1 LIHGTLRLLTT
12 PACAAAGAAIRASW
26 THILVDEFQ
35 DTSAVQFD
43 MLRALAGA
51 PGRITVVGD
60 ADQCIYGFSGSCA
73 GNVASFRAVYLG
85 AVTVRLEHN
94 FRSSGAIVAAA
105 SALIGRQPGREV
117 VSAPLAVRGRGAPLR
132 IVECRNGAAEAALV
146 CDALL
151 AMPRGGAGGPSGS
164 QFALSGVAVLYRC
177 GATGATFAAALR
189 QRGIPFNA
197 HGVAFYRRKARD
209 AAATRCVQCAVL
221 ICALC
226 ADVAR
231 VHVCAFRSRC
241 VLRWRC

>member
-12 PACAAAGAAIRASW
+12 PACAAAGAAVRASW

-73 GNVASFRAVYLG
+73 GNVASFRAVYPG
-85 AVTVRLEHN
+85 TVTVRLEHN
-94 FRSSGAIVAAA
+94 FRSSGLIVAAA
-105 SALIGRQPGREV
+105 SALIGRQPGREQ
-117 VSAPLAVRGRGAPLR
+117 VSAPTAVRGRGAPLR
-132 IVECRNGAAEAALV
+132 IVECRNGAAEASLV

-151 AMPRGGAGGPSGS
+151 AMPRGGPGGPNETG
-164 QFALSGVAVLYRC
+164 QFALSGVAILYRC
-177 GATGATFAAALR
+177 GATGALFATALR
-189 QRGIPFNA
+189 QWGIPFNA

-209 AAATRCVQCAVL
+209 VACAACNVP
-221 ICALC
+221 
-226 ADVAR
+226 
-231 VHVCAFRSRC
+231 F
-241 VLRWRC
+241 